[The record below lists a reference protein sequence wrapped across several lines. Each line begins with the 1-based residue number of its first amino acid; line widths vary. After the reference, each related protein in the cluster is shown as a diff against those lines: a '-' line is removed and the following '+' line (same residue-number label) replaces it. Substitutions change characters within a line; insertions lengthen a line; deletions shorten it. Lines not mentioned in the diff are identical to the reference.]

1 MSDDKLSRTSDDA
14 ALGKELTDEE
24 VDTLFRDFGDVIR
37 EKLQVA
43 EEQIARGE
51 VVDGTEFLS
60 ELCKKYGLDT
70 D

>member
-1 MSDDKLSRTSDDA
+1 MINDELSRTYDDA
-14 ALGKELTDEE
+14 VLGKELTDEE
-24 VDTLFRDFGDVIR
+24 VDTLFLDFGDVIH

-51 VVDGTEFLS
+51 VVNGTEFLS
-60 ELCKKYGLDT
+60 ELCKKYGLDA